1 MTESTTKTENKV
13 ADMAPLV
20 RRVREFLDG
29 RKKQTTVVE
38 KPIGAVTL
46 AGEFGFTEKKKG
58 KPEVILSEDT
68 AVELGHPSTASK
80 HILLVTFQSELINNG
95 RISIVGPNLDA
106 LDGSKKHPFAQVIMI
121 AAYPGRAPD
130 PFELDNAQFLMHRL
144 PGYMVRSVPGRLWV
158 RISDAGRAK
167 ELTLK
172 TVGSALIAAYMGDF
186 EGVAGAEV
194 VFVTSSDEDVET
206 LSRVATEAEILSGRH
221 KKLVLGVDGE
231 VECTELNC
239 DTCDE
244 QETCDSLRDV
254 VIKRRKR
261 RK

>member
-1 MTESTTKTENKV
+1 MTESPTKTENKA

-20 RRVREFLDG
+20 GRVREFLDE
-29 RKKQTTVVE
+29 RKEQTTVLE

-58 KPEVILSEDT
+58 TPEVILAEDT

-80 HILLVTFQSELINNG
+80 HILLVTSQRELINHG
-95 RISIVGPNLDA
+95 RISIVGKDLNAMDKN
-106 LDGSKKHPFAQVIMI
+106 KKHPFAQVIMI
-121 AAYPGRAPD
+121 AAHPGRPPD

-158 RISDAGRAK
+158 RIGKKALDTG
-167 ELTLK
+167 LTLK
-172 TVGSALIAAYMGDF
+172 TVGSALIAACMGDF
-186 EGVAGAEV
+186 EEVESAEV
-194 VFVTSSDEDVET
+194 VFVTSGADEVEALT
-206 LSRVATEAEILSGRH
+206 RVATEANILAGRH

-244 QETCDSLRDV
+244 QETCDSLRDI
-254 VIKRRKR
+254 VIKRRKQ